1 MAGLE
6 WFVYLL
12 VCSDDTIYTGITN
25 NLERRIKQHNK
36 GTGSKYT
43 RTRVP
48 VFLLKSFVFDSRS
61 EALKAEYKVKQMS
74 REEKLKLE
82 KVEDIK

>member
-6 WFVYLL
+6 WYVYLL
-12 VCSDDTIYTGITN
+12 ECADGTIYTGATN
-25 NLERRIKQHNK
+25 NIARRIKQHNNGK
-36 GTGSKYT
+36 GAKYT

-48 VFLLKSFVFDSRS
+48 VKLLKSFAFPSKS
-61 EALKAEYKVKQMS
+61 EALKAEYKIKQLS

-82 KVEDIK
+82 KVGDI